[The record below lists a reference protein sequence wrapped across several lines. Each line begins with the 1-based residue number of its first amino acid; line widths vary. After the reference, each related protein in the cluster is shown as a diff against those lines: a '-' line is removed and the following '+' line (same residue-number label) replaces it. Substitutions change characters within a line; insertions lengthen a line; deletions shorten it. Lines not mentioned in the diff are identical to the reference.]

1 MGDVDA
7 ADGEVD
13 RAVLHAVDAR
23 GNRGRDGTSRCSGD
37 AHAADCSGQVG
48 GAAES
53 GGDGTSDLGV
63 LRQAARCRC
72 PNTDMSQRGSWT
84 ELGGTQQAVRCGPC
98 CQPRAS
104 RFGEP
109 VGASGPRGRR
119 RRRCSRCPLDG
130 CCSRLELGMNEQRAV
145 AADRSPDPHHRRGVA
160 GIFAES
166 KAVRRSCVLTHHQV
180 HQQPYRGCRYSGSQD
195 DDNDYDPSAESLVR
209 KVAFGRHRPTGRP
222 LESSG
227 PVPAPTGPPSPPHV
241 NARAADL
248 WTYHEALTGSKRAS
262 GQGENHQVLDRRFN
276 QCVLPRRFRGLGGR
290 VCGWCTATGIGRSGR
305 RSSRSGIDPC
315 RHRRVR

>member
-1 MGDVDA
+1 MSMRPMERSIELCSTPSTPAGTGGATVRVAVRRMLTPPTARARWESRRSQGAMARRTSVFSGRRPGVGVPTRICRSGGAGRSWAGLSRRCCAARVASLELHGSVSPSEPRVREVDVD
-7 ADGEVD
+7 DGV
-13 RAVLHAVDAR
+13 VDAR
-23 GNRGRDGTSRCSGD
+23 
-37 AHAADCSGQVG
+37 
-48 GAAES
+48 
-53 GGDGTSDLGV
+53 
-63 LRQAARCRC
+63 
-72 PNTDMSQRGSWT
+72 
-84 ELGGTQQAVRCGPC
+84 
-98 CQPRAS
+98 
-104 RFGEP
+104 F
-109 VGASGPRGRR
+109 
-119 RRRCSRCPLDG
+119 DG
-130 CCSRLELGMNEQRAV
+130 CCTRDELGMNEQRAV

-248 WTYHEALTGSKRAS
+248 RT
-262 GQGENHQVLDRRFN
+262 
-276 QCVLPRRFRGLGGR
+276 
-290 VCGWCTATGIGRSGR
+290 
-305 RSSRSGIDPC
+305 
-315 RHRRVR
+315 